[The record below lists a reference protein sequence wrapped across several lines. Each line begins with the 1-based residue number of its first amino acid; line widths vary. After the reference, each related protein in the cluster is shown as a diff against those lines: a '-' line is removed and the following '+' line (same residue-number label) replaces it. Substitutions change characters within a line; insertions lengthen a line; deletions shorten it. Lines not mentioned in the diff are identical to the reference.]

1 MELLI
6 GIAVVAV
13 IGFVVFGVLVGGAAG
28 AAVAAE
34 DKGRAKA
41 TQGADETLDRLFATA
56 EPTATY
62 DSRPFNAIPQ
72 TTVIKGAIARG
83 WELVNNERGLLL
95 FKRSC

>member
-13 IGFVVFGVLVGGAAG
+13 IGLAVFGVFGVLVGGA
-28 AAVAAE
+28 VVAE

-41 TQGADETLDRLFATA
+41 TRGADETLDRLFATA

-72 TTVIKGAIARG
+72 TTVIEGAIERD
-83 WELVNNERGLLL
+83 WELVNNERGLLI
-95 FKRSC
+95 FKRSS